1 MCAVPI
7 FASSG
12 SADAISVAIVQQQE
26 ERIEGTILDEN
37 GEPIIGASIVVEG
50 TTNGVISDFDG
61 HFELNVP
68 RKATIIISYIGYK
81 NQIIVIG
88 KEKNL
93 RIIMEEDTEVLD
105 EVVVVGYGTTLL
117 RQNSSLRNI

>member
-12 SADAISVAIVQQQE
+12 SADAISVAIMQQQE

-50 TTNGVISDFDG
+50 TTNGVISEF
-61 HFELNVP
+61 
-68 RKATIIISYIGYK
+68 
-81 NQIIVIG
+81 
-88 KEKNL
+88 
-93 RIIMEEDTEVLD
+93 
-105 EVVVVGYGTTLL
+105 
-117 RQNSSLRNI
+117 